1 MRFFFVRVALAA
13 AVGGSSNRT
22 TYDRRRTT
30 EPYGR
35 GEICRAAVGADASWP
50 RTLVSSAIKNSISE
64 GLRNKPGQGLY
75 PPADRIVGDVVYGL
89 DFFGPVSRA
98 IAARGEPS
106 DLLATCVRAAAE
118 GRPLRIAVAGGSVTY
133 GRQACDP
140 MKEGNSKGKKGAEC
154 AWPTLLPAVWK
165 AAGLAPVV
173 DIVNFARSG
182 HNIEMMRLIMIEH
195 DFSGWAPDVV
205 LVATSTNDNYAAKN
219 AENNYALV
227 AARVED
233 FVKDVGE
240 RVADCAGGTRPAF
253 VFFEDSL
260 AGLDGTVEGV
270 NDIHLAQGVHERVAE
285 ETLSPVISWRDI
297 MEPVFGKGA
306 TAARVDKVCKN
317 STHSLCPAP
326 RGNQTFDPTS
336 TCAKSKDA
344 LDPSNFAG
352 HEGWILDADHD
363 KPGWRTTAA
372 VEAGPLTTV
381 GFPWPSKSRTKPELS
396 VAYMVSYSA
405 AWGEATIELLEGDS
419 DGRAWIV
426 RGAVVAD
433 ARGTAHV
440 SVFNIVKL
448 PLPETPPTRK
458 TALAAVRITLKEK
471 GAVFKVATI
480 TAC

>member
-1 MRFFFVRVALAA
+1 MRDGNE
-13 AVGGSSNRT
+13 GG
-22 TYDRRRTT
+22 
-30 EPYGR
+30 
-35 GEICRAAVGADASWP
+35 A
-50 RTLVSSAIKNSISE
+50 
-64 GLRNKPGQGLY
+64 
-75 PPADRIVGDVVYGL
+75 
-89 DFFGPVSRA
+89 
-98 IAARGEPS
+98 
-106 DLLATCVRAAAE
+106 
-118 GRPLRIAVAGGSVTY
+118 
-133 GRQACDP
+133 
-140 MKEGNSKGKKGAEC
+140 C

-165 AAGLAPVV
+165 AAGLAPVADV
-173 DIVNFARSG
+173 VNFAKPS
-182 HNIEMMRLIMIEH
+182 HDIEMMRHTMIAH

-205 LVATSTNDNYAAKN
+205 LVATTTNDDNAAKFS
-219 AENNYALV
+219 ENNYAIV
-227 AARVED
+227 AAHVED

-260 AGLDGTVEGV
+260 AGLEGTVEDV
-270 NDIHLAQGVHERVAE
+270 KEIHLAQRVHERVAE

-317 STHSLCPAP
+317 STHALCPAP
-326 RGNQTFDPTS
+326 RGDQTFNPTS
-336 TCAKSKDA
+336 TCAESNGVDRTLRPCFEGLTRENDSSKNQPNRLRCDRAREFRSLAPTSRQTGRFPRRPRAGLARRGVATGRGYQRAGFPPPHTPAVSRPRGDVHHDHARGRFAPRRRVRDAAAARAGARRAPASGKKADTCLACPFSWNADA
-344 LDPSNFAG
+344 LDPSSFAG

-381 GFPWPSKSRTKPELS
+381 GFPWPSKSRTKPELT
-396 VAYMVSYSA
+396 VVYMVSYSA
-405 AWGEATIELLEGDS
+405 VWGEATIELLEGDS

-440 SVFNIVKL
+440 SVFNIVTL

-471 GAVFKVATI
+471 GKFKVYTI
-480 TAC
+480 TVC